1 MTTIQD
7 NLGVQNN
14 IYQDYSNKNI
24 VVQKK
29 NDEKETVENSV
40 EKTIQA
46 GPSDE
51 SYQEVT
57 YDRKTLKGINTK
69 DILTKML

>member
-51 SYQEVT
+51 SYQEVI

-69 DILTKML
+69 DILKKML

>member
-29 NDEKETVENSV
+29 NDEKV
-40 EKTIQA
+40 
-46 GPSDE
+46 
-51 SYQEVT
+51 
-57 YDRKTLKGINTK
+57 
-69 DILTKML
+69 